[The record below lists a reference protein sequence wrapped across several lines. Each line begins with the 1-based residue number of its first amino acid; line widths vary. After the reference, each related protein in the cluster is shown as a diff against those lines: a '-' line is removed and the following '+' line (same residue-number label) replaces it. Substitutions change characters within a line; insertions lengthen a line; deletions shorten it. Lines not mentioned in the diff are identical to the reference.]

1 MILSSRTPL
10 TKALSGTQK
19 EFTTTNVFWSWA
31 FLSEE
36 AYPGDASTQLY
47 IGTDTNTGALISYAD
62 NVWKEQGKV
71 HYWPKDKDSRLTFYS
86 YSINDQNGKTF
97 TTAPTSL
104 SCTYKDGIQMTGY
117 DVVAN
122 KNIDFMVAEVMA
134 DQTKNNDEDELKTDG
149 VKTVF
154 RHELSNVNFTIKT
167 TTAYSDK
174 TFTLNSITLN
184 DIAATGDFSQ
194 NPSTTDPLTGTWAV
208 KSTDNITVGNTN
220 TTFAN
225 SPVSFAAPQ
234 YLFIPQT
241 FTNETVTIVYTILIL
256 FILIVGWFTL
266 ASLGNQMSELISSIP
281 KIGNYLTTWI
291 DNFFVKM
298 SNLSLHNLDSMKL
311 AFMNKIE
318 SYILG
323 LQTNLPNIA
332 MNVVTT
338 IFSGV
343 GQIAMSFL
351 LAFYISYDFDKVAK
365 SFKNLF
371 PKKAKNEVEY
381 LLDKLNESLYAFV
394 SGTLW
399 LSILLFIVSII
410 GFSIIGLNASVVV
423 SFVCVITNLI
433 PYIGPYM
440 GAAIAGVLGFVQGPI
455 VGILTLVFILIV
467 QMIEGNVLHP
477 IVMSKK
483 MNLSPITIIISLLI
497 FEHFFG
503 IIGMIIATPA
513 VAIMKIIY
521 VFLDEKYDLFGFMD
535 EED

>member
-1 MILSSRTPL
+1 M
-10 TKALSGTQK
+10 
-19 EFTTTNVFWSWA
+19 
-31 FLSEE
+31 EE
-36 AYPGDASTQLY
+36 
-47 IGTDTNTGALISYAD
+47 
-62 NVWKEQGKV
+62 
-71 HYWPKDKDSRLTFYS
+71 
-86 YSINDQNGKTF
+86 
-97 TTAPTSL
+97 
-104 SCTYKDGIQMTGY
+104 
-117 DVVAN
+117 
-122 KNIDFMVAEVMA
+122 
-134 DQTKNNDEDELKTDG
+134 KTDKSRKIN
-149 VKTVF
+149 VKK
-154 RHELSNVNFTIKT
+154 VNQMI
-167 TTAYSDK
+167 
-174 TFTLNSITLN
+174 SI
-184 DIAATGDFSQ
+184 
-194 NPSTTDPLTGTWAV
+194 
-208 KSTDNITVGNTN
+208 GNKILKI
-220 TTFAN
+220 
-225 SPVSFAAPQ
+225 
-234 YLFIPQT
+234 LFIL
-241 FTNETVTIVYTILIL
+241 FIFLLVYVTTMIVIEWNIISLFKTLFSIILPLFIGWFIAWLLNPFVKKLMKKGIGKGLSVAIVYTILIL

-371 PKKAKNEVEY
+371 PKKAKGEVEY

-513 VAIMKIIY
+513 VAIIKIIY
-521 VFLDEKYDLFGFMD
+521 VFLDEKYDLFEFMD